1 MHVSLTVDGAPF
13 LMGSGVPEGFGPPF
27 NTGNNV
33 HLSLSPA
40 DEVQAKKRYGT
51 LRYGGQVTMDLQ
63 STFWAELF
71 AMCRDK
77 HGIQWMIS
85 YGPWDSQ

>member
-1 MHVSLTVDGAPF
+1 MRPK
-13 LMGSGVPEGFGPPF
+13 GSALHSMRATTFTF
-27 NTGNNV
+27 
-33 HLSLSPA
+33 SLSPA
-40 DEVQAKKRYGT
+40 DEVQAKKGYGT

-71 AMCRDK
+71 AMRRDK